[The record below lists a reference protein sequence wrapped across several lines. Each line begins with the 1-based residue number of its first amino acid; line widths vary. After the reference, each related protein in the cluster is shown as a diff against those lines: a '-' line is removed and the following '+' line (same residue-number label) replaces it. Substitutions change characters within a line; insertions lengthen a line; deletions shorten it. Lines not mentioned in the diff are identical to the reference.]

1 MTDFEI
7 IMIML
12 GIVGLPIS
20 TACLIISLLDFLNK
34 RKDSK

>member
-7 IMIML
+7 IMIVL

-20 TACLIISLLDFLNK
+20 TACLIIALLDFLER
-34 RKDSK
+34 RKK